1 MYINNA
7 FRQKVERR
15 QYERPYGLAKAYI
28 DLPMMTII
36 TYIFMMIIALIC
48 AKKTYSKHQL
58 E

>member
-1 MYINNA
+1 MYSNNA

-28 DLPMMTII
+28 DL
-36 TYIFMMIIALIC
+36 LHS
-48 AKKTYSKHQL
+48 KTF